1 MAENELVTV
10 FRSGDA
16 SAIEDAEEI
25 RQILAAEG
33 IEAKVLDD
41 TAPGV
46 ISGAIEVRVTQADA
60 SRAETILAE
69 RPVEG
74 DMSDADPSEV
84 LDPVPV
90 FHSSGTGEA
99 EALAIE
105 GMLLANGI
113 QPIRVGTS
121 SIPSLTFEIRVAREF
136 KEQAERLIANAQATG
151 GAAADEE
158 ERAGESA

>member
-16 SAIEDAEEI
+16 SAIEDAEEV
-25 RQILAAEG
+25 RQILEAEG
-33 IEAKVLDD
+33 IEAKIFDD
-41 TAPGV
+41 SAPGV
-46 ISGAIEVRVTQADA
+46 ISGVIEVRVTQADA
-60 SRAETILAE
+60 SRAEAILTE

-74 DMSDADPSEV
+74 DMSDADPSAV
-84 LDPVPV
+84 LDPVTV
-90 FHSSGTGEA
+90 FQSSGSGEA

-113 QPIRVGTS
+113 QPIRVGTAA
-121 SIPSLTFEIRVAREF
+121 IPSLNFEIRVAKEF
-136 KEQAERLIANAQATG
+136 AEQAEQLIANAQATG
-151 GAAADEE
+151 GSAADEE